1 MVNAIQY
8 YCTPWCVLK
17 PATFS
22 WSAQAIIDSVL
33 TALVAAIVTR
43 TISHSHFSAK
53 PLEHELLKPQFNLC
67 STNLYYLR
75 LTCT

>member
-1 MVNAIQY
+1 MVNAVQY

-22 WSAQAIIDSVL
+22 WSAQAIIDSAL
-33 TALVAAIVTR
+33 TALVAAIATR
-43 TISHSHFSAK
+43 TISHS
-53 PLEHELLKPQFNLC
+53 LEHELLKPQFNLC
-67 STNLYYLR
+67 STNLHYLH